1 MRRILIVGGESPGSQ
16 TAVAASA
23 MSEAFPLL
31 AADPSEA
38 RDLLAREQ
46 PDLVVVDCSI
56 RSPGDSEV
64 VGLMT
69 LCSESAPHV
78 PVLALIPNQ
87 GLADYAHAGGF
98 DDFSISPHRP
108 QELVL
113 RMKRLIERADPQN
126 GDQTIRAGDLAIDL
140 SRYEVTQGG
149 RRMELTFKEYELLKF
164 FATNPGKV
172 FSREHLLNA
181 VWGYDYY
188 GGTRTVDVHIRR
200 LRSKIENGPL
210 TFIDTVRN
218 VGYRFRDDV

>member
-56 RSPGDSEV
+56 RSPGDGEV

-87 GLADYAHAGGF
+87 GLTDYAHAGGF

-113 RMKRLIERADPQN
+113 RMKRLIERADPED
-126 GDQTIRAGDLAIDL
+126 GDRTIRAGDLAIDL
-140 SRYEVTQGG
+140 SRYEVTQDG

-218 VGYRFRDDV
+218 VGYRFRDDL

>member
-1 MRRILIVGGESPGSQ
+1 MCSNLAP
-16 TAVAASA
+16 
-23 MSEAFPLL
+23 PL
-31 AADPSEA
+31 
-38 RDLLAREQ
+38 
-46 PDLVVVDCSI
+46 
-56 RSPGDSEV
+56 
-64 VGLMT
+64 
-69 LCSESAPHV
+69 

-87 GLADYAHAGGF
+87 SLAEHAHAGRF

-108 QELVL
+108 QEIVL
-113 RMKRLIERADPQN
+113 RMQLLMERANPPE
-126 GDQTIRAGDLAIDL
+126 GDQVIRVGDLAIDL

-200 LRSKIENGPL
+200 LRSKIENGPVL
-210 TFIDTVRN
+210 FIDTVRN
-218 VGYRFRDDV
+218 VGYRFRDRH

>member
-1 MRRILIVGGESPGSQ
+1 M
-16 TAVAASA
+16 
-23 MSEAFPLL
+23 
-31 AADPSEA
+31 
-38 RDLLAREQ
+38 
-46 PDLVVVDCSI
+46 
-56 RSPGDSEV
+56 
-64 VGLMT
+64 
-69 LCSESAPHV
+69 
-78 PVLALIPNQ
+78 LALIPNQ

-113 RMKRLIERADPQN
+113 RMKRLSERADPQN

-164 FATNPGKV
+164 FATNSGQGLFQGAPAQRGMGL
-172 FSREHLLNA
+172 RLLRRHPHR
-181 VWGYDYY
+181 G
-188 GGTRTVDVHIRR
+188 RPHRR

>member
-56 RSPGDSEV
+56 RSPGDGEV

-113 RMKRLIERADPQN
+113 RMKRLIERADPED
-126 GDQTIRAGDLAIDL
+126 GDRTIRAGDLAIGL

-218 VGYRFRDDV
+218 VGYRFRDDL